1 MKLTREQLL
10 AAIRAGKNNQV
21 AFLDFSWPSYPP
33 VQLAVHFSGSR
44 IDVLLRVNRTRE
56 FPLFSLGSADAF
68 AVWLDGFYAALREQG
83 GAAVIRY
90 TPLSPPMIQENG
102 RWEAFLAAH
111 PGAEEDL
118 YSFVAGFIPVKSK
131 SYGYLCDV
139 VLYICRLYVEN
150 GLRSINMTGVFHAVA
165 AMHGCTKGCLSSGI
179 TGELR
184 CAAEGKNPFV
194 CAFAFN
200 GWLKRIYP
208 VVGTLVMRMLGGAPS
223 FTLCNDRQLLFICRE
238 GRMIDPIEYRSLL
251 KHP

>member
-90 TPLSPPMIQENG
+90 TPRSPPMIQ
-102 RWEAFLAAH
+102 
-111 PGAEEDL
+111 
-118 YSFVAGFIPVKSK
+118 
-131 SYGYLCDV
+131 
-139 VLYICRLYVEN
+139 
-150 GLRSINMTGVFHAVA
+150 
-165 AMHGCTKGCLSSGI
+165 
-179 TGELR
+179 
-184 CAAEGKNPFV
+184 
-194 CAFAFN
+194 
-200 GWLKRIYP
+200 
-208 VVGTLVMRMLGGAPS
+208 
-223 FTLCNDRQLLFICRE
+223 
-238 GRMIDPIEYRSLL
+238 
-251 KHP
+251 